1 MEVFE
6 NQEFGSIRVLQEA
19 GKTFFC
25 ASDVAKA
32 LGYVNPYAAV
42 KRHCRDPLTK
52 REGVVQKVNQ
62 YGDAGEQVV
71 EISFINGG
79 GNAVLGTS
87 YTAEDEDLKG
97 VETDYTKAEKYLGY
111 PYVWGGSSPSTS
123 FDCSGFVSWVINH
136 CGNGWN
142 VGRQTANGLM
152 GKCDIIPK
160 SEAKPGDLIFFQK
173 TYNTSGASHVGIYVG
188 NGMMIHCGN
197 PISYASIETNYWR
210 QHYYCMGRIR

>member
-1 MEVFE
+1 M
-6 NQEFGSIRVLQEA
+6 
-19 GKTFFC
+19 
-25 ASDVAKA
+25 
-32 LGYVNPYAAV
+32 NPYAAV
-42 KRHCRDPLTK
+42 KRHCRGPLTK

-197 PISYASIETNYWR
+197 PISYASIETSYWR